1 MSPTKALQLAR
12 IILTRQELPA
22 SVFVPGTLLFVLLSK
37 FRNIAMKPASAV
49 ALTIALLLSAPA
61 TASTAAKFGTAQ
73 EAKALLNRAVA
84 AVKSNVVKALTM
96 FNNGQNGFKDRDLYV
111 LCANAKDGSIT
122 ASPSSNGKSLNHF
135 GPGQTVMQTA
145 EEGKVSE
152 ITYFWPRPG
161 TIKPLKKHTF
171 YTKIGGQIC
180 GVGYWE

>member
-1 MSPTKALQLAR
+1 MALVFILAWARLLACLRKRHRSSASDVPSKALHLAR

-49 ALTIALLLSAPA
+49 ALTIAVLLSAPA
-61 TASTAAKFGTAQ
+61 TASPAAKFGTAQ
-73 EAKALLNRAVA
+73 EAKALLSRAVA

-122 ASPSSNGKSLNHF
+122 PHQAAMGRASISSDPAK
-135 GPGQTVMQTA
+135 
-145 EEGKVSE
+145 
-152 ITYFWPRPG
+152 R
-161 TIKPLKKHTF
+161 
-171 YTKIGGQIC
+171 
-180 GVGYWE
+180 

>member
-1 MSPTKALQLAR
+1 
-12 IILTRQELPA
+12 
-22 SVFVPGTLLFVLLSK
+22 
-37 FRNIAMKPASAV
+37 MKPASAV
-49 ALTIALLLSAPA
+49 ALTIALLLSAPT

-145 EEGKVSE
+145 AEGKVSE